1 MKRWERRSFNALNVV
16 VALTGGVYLC
26 MKYFLT
32 TDDPF
37 AVVNHPWQSSM
48 LALHVVA
55 APILILFFGIV
66 LRSHILKKLAS
77 KYQPDRRTGW
87 VSLLSFGAMALSG
100 YLLQVASTP
109 VWLNLLIVLHLVT
122 SGIFLLGYGAHLV
135 IGWRL
140 VKTPIQTR
148 SPAGSEAAVPSTA
161 QLPL

>member
-1 MKRWERRSFNALNVV
+1 MKRWERWSFNALNFV
-16 VALTGGVYLC
+16 VAATGIVYLC
-26 MKYFLT
+26 MKYLLA

-37 AVVNHPWQSSM
+37 AVVNHPWQPAM

-55 APILILFFGIV
+55 APVLILLFGIV

-87 VSLLSFGAMALSG
+87 ISLLSFSAMALSG

-109 VWLNLLIVLHLVT
+109 FWLNTLIVAHIVT
-122 SGIFLLGYGAHLV
+122 SGVFILGYAAHLV

-140 VKTPIQTR
+140 VKAPRQT
-148 SPAGSEAAVPSTA
+148 SQPEAEVPTTA
-161 QLPL
+161 